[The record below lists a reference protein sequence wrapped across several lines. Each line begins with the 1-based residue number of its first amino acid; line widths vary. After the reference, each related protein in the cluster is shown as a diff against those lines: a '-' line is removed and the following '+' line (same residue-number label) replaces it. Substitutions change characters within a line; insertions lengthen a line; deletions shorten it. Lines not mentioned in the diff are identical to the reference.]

1 MYKLIGVLC
10 ILAGCVGWGSARAA
24 QEKDRVR
31 HLRTLFHILGQ
42 MRSEISYGKHT
53 LPEICLLLAELNNGC
68 YRTCFTRIYERTGEE
83 SGGDF
88 PEVWETEMRAAL
100 SGLPLRED
108 EREIVAGLPKMLSF
122 QEESGQS
129 GRIGQA
135 ETFLEGRYRQAE
147 ETCEN
152 KSKMIRSVS
161 ILTGLLLA
169 ILLL

>member
-1 MYKLIGVLC
+1 MYKLIGIFF
-10 ILAGCVGWGSARAA
+10 ILAGCVGWGSAKAG

-42 MRSEISYGKHT
+42 MRGEISYGKHT
-53 LPEICLLLAELNNGC
+53 LPEICLLLAELNDGC
-68 YRTCFTRIYERTGEE
+68 FHSCFTRIYERTREE
-83 SGGDF
+83 SGRDF
-88 PEVWETEMRAAL
+88 PEVWETEMRACL
-100 SGLPLRED
+100 TDLPLRED
-108 EREIVAGLPKMLSF
+108 ERETVEKLLRTLSF

-135 ETFLEGRYRQAE
+135 EAFLEGRYRQAE
-147 ETCEN
+147 ETYEN

>member
-1 MYKLIGVLC
+1 MYKLIGILC
-10 ILAGCVGWGSARAA
+10 ILAGCAGWGSARVG

-31 HLRTLFHILGQ
+31 HLRALFHILGQ

-53 LPEICLLLAELNNGC
+53 LPEICLLLAELNDGC
-68 YRTCFTRIYERTGEE
+68 YNSCFLQIYELTGGEN
-83 SGGDF
+83 GGNF
-88 PEVWETEMRAAL
+88 SEIWETQMRACL
-100 SGLPLRED
+100 KDLPLRED
-108 EREIVAGLPKMLSF
+108 EREIMAGLPKTLSF
-122 QEESGQS
+122 QEEEGQS

-152 KSKMIRSVS
+152 RSKMIRSVS
-161 ILTGLLLA
+161 ILTGLLLS